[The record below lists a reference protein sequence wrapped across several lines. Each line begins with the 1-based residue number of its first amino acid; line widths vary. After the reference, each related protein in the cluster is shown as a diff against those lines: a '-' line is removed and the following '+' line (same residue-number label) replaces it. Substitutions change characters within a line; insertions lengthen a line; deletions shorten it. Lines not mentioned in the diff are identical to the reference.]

1 MQTWMCAIGTMV
13 LAASAHAGET
23 AGQARAQA
31 SEVAVVAKAAPQPQL
46 GRHPRIAAE
55 LLEMVKIDQE
65 VRARLTSSNYSEAV
79 AAEVMAIDARHEPRI
94 IAILAE
100 IGWPGVDG
108 VGPEANQAMWLL
120 VQHASPELIK
130 QSLPAMK
137 AAAQKGEL
145 PWSTVALSIDRDLLN
160 DGKKQ
165 LYGSQ
170 LIKNAAGKLELRPV
184 EDESRLDERRASVGL
199 EPIAAYLRR
208 FEAP

>member
-1 MQTWMCAIGTMV
+1 MQKWMCAIGATV
-13 LAASAHAGET
+13 LAASAHAGE
-23 AGQARAQA
+23 AGQAGAPA
-31 SEVAVVAKAAPQPQL
+31 NAAAVATKAAPQAL
-46 GRHPRIAAE
+46 GRHPVIAAE
-55 LLEMVKIDQE
+55 LLEMMKRDQE
-65 VRARLTSSNYSEAV
+65 VRERLTSSNYSEEV
-79 AAEVMAIDARHEPRI
+79 SAEMMALDARHEPRI
-94 IAILAE
+94 VAILAQ

-108 VGPEANQAMWLL
+108 VGAQANQAMWLL

-137 AAAQKGEL
+137 AAAKKGEL
-145 PWSTVALSIDRDLLN
+145 PWSAVALSIDRDLLN

-170 LIKNAAGKLELRPV
+170 LIQNAAGKMVLRPV

-208 FEAP
+208 FETP